1 MVKQRKSSGD
11 PDGKVV
17 FEAPLGNL
25 KGGWLELIKT
35 QYINCGN
42 ALLQQEDGNA
52 DSFHFSFLLLLNML
66 PGGRVGKER
75 HQVYEVHKNLLKI
88 RLEEAEKE
96 VGGVLTNEQKMRVRQ
111 EIELET
117 LGHITDFI
125 DQYIGIR
132 ERLVIDRTVPPTE
145 YSEYEEGDD
154 IIG

>member
-66 PGGRVGKER
+66 PGGKKGKKR
-75 HQVYEVHKNLLKI
+75 HQVYEEYKKLLKI
-88 RLEEAEKE
+88 RLEEAETE

-111 EIELET
+111 EIEMET
-117 LGHITDFI
+117 LGYITDFV
-125 DQYIGIR
+125 DKYIGIQ
-132 ERLVIDRTVPPTE
+132 ERLTVDMVGFGVVDE
-145 YSEYEEGDD
+145 IEEEGE
-154 IIG
+154 

>member
-1 MVKQRKSSGD
+1 MVKTRKSGND

-52 DSFHFSFLLLLNML
+52 DRFHFSFLFLLNML
-66 PGGRVGKER
+66 PGGKTGKKR
-75 HQVYEVHKNLLKI
+75 HRVYEAYKNLLET
-88 RLEEAEKE
+88 RLKEAEKE
-96 VGGVLTNEQKMRVRQ
+96 AGNDLTNEQKSRVRQ

-117 LGHITDFI
+117 LGHITDFV
-125 DQYIGIR
+125 DTYIGIQ
-132 ERLVIDRTVPPTE
+132 ERLTVDMVGFGVVDE
-145 YSEYEEGDD
+145 IEEVEE
-154 IIG
+154 